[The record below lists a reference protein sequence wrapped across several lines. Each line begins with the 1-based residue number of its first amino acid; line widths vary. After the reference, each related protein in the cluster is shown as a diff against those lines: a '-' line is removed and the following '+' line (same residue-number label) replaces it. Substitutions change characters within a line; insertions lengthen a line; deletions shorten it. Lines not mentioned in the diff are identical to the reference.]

1 MVAASRISI
10 TLDIEPVVK
19 LLCLNTECVFNL
31 AERDIVCCNLK
42 HVTLDFEGV
51 CEQRQLRNGAKT
63 EAANG

>member
-1 MVAASRISI
+1 MAASHISI

-19 LLCLNTECVFNL
+19 LFCLNTECVFNL
-31 AERDIVCCNLK
+31 AQRDMVCCDLK

-51 CEQRQLRNGAKT
+51 CEQRKLRNQAKT